1 MAFDADIGSESTS
14 PHHHLPL
21 PERYKILSRNNISLC
36 VLYCMCAKPQQRIK
50 KEKNSKLG
58 WEYSKEP
65 I

>member
-1 MAFDADIGSESTS
+1 MAFDEDIESESTS

-21 PERYKILSRNNISLC
+21 PERYKILSKNNISLC
-36 VLYCMCAKPQQRIK
+36 VLYCMCAKPQQGIK